1 MMPSDYTLANME
13 ELKTDISFFVFV
25 SNPCKTAN
33 MLAFTM
39 PDILVNQDSTETIKI
54 EIPFVE
60 VSDDIEK
67 EQPELCSDRA
77 YRIVD
82 N

>member
-1 MMPSDYTLANME
+1 MMPSDYTLTNME

-25 SNPCKTAN
+25 RNPCKTAN